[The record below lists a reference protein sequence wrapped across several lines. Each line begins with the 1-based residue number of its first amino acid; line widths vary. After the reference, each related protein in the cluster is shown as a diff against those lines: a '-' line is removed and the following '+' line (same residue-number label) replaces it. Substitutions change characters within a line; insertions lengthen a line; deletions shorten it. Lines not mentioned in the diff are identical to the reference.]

1 MLQYTAH
8 FLIIKFSSKIISQ
21 VATVFSNPPTLFTD
35 TQSGTSPRVSPRLS
49 KDSIVNSS
57 SSSRPQLGRYGG
69 SPQDHRP
76 SVSSKAFLNE
86 IKEDVNNG
94 AGRLTLKFLQTL
106 QICIQ
111 TRSSSRC
118 LKSNERSRQVFL
130 PFSTSVRTLRREELC
145 QMRNTLSKYQK
156 IL

>member
-94 AGRLTLKFLQTL
+94 AGRLTLKFLQT
-106 QICIQ
+106 
-111 TRSSSRC
+111 
-118 LKSNERSRQVFL
+118 
-130 PFSTSVRTLRREELC
+130 
-145 QMRNTLSKYQK
+145 
-156 IL
+156 